1 MYRDLSL
8 ISLFY
13 RWNTGEGETIQAL
26 NITFSPSFQAGYSQV
41 MHTHR
46 RERKLWPIVDI
57 DWVLIS
63 IAIPMNR
70 QRWVNVFIETICSLP
85 RQVDN
90 EGGEFSAGCLNN
102 LGGNFPSALWG
113 RSSL

>member
-1 MYRDLSL
+1 LLSAEV
-8 ISLFY
+8 
-13 RWNTGEGETIQAL
+13 N
-26 NITFSPSFQAGYSQV
+26 FQFA
-41 MHTHR
+41 
-46 RERKLWPIVDI
+46 
-57 DWVLIS
+57 
-63 IAIPMNR
+63 
-70 QRWVNVFIETICSLP
+70 CSLP